1 MSTLHFE
8 QSPNQHISA
17 ALSRSCPGFPE
28 SARRYPRSAG
38 DADFLDSSEE
48 SFARALDECGIEWR
62 YKPRTFAVEWDDEG
76 NFVDSFT
83 PAFYLPADDRY
94 VALKSTDRASAALDA
109 RSVRLLRQNN
119 PTVHIDFI
127 DPPSLSR
134 DSWIESV

>member
-1 MSTLHFE
+1 MSTTQFD
-8 QSPNQHISA
+8 QPPNQHFSA
-17 ALSRSCPGFPE
+17 ALSPSCF
-28 SARRYPRSAG
+28 ARHDSSHP
-38 DADFLDSSEE
+38 DAHGTRQVAFLDSSDEA
-48 SFARALDECGIEWR
+48 FARALDECGVAWR

-119 PTVHIDFI
+119 PTVRIDFI
-127 DPPSLSR
+127 DPPSLER
-134 DSWIESV
+134 FPD